1 VVVLGVWFANIF
13 VFVLLGVVVGA
24 RARALAAPDDAR
36 ALAAV
41 KADVEALCAEFP
53 LYPTGLHLA
62 TGAAPR

>member
-1 VVVLGVWFANIF
+1 MDRIAALF
-13 VFVLLGVVVGA
+13 
-24 RARALAAPDDAR
+24 ARALAAPDDAA

-62 TGAAPR
+62 VGPPAR